1 MKKIVGL
8 LFITCMTSFVYGAKQ
23 KREPQSQL
31 KLKLKLKL
39 SPVPDMKAK
48 REEAR
53 RIARQLQRIQRAR
66 TVNNFDP
73 TALFERWKKEGNTLA
88 RKRPLQL
95 PTRKINLPQK
105 ESWPCSKCGEMM
117 YGMLILTSHPSFLQG
132 NLAYKT
138 VLATAHRCKSLE
150 ANDQ

>member
-23 KREPQSQL
+23 KKREPQSQF
-31 KLKLKLKL
+31 KLG
-39 SPVPDMKAK
+39 SVPDMRAK
-48 REEAR
+48 REETR

-66 TVNNFDP
+66 TVDNFDP
-73 TALFERWKKEGNTLA
+73 TALFERWKEEGKILA
-88 RKRPLQL
+88 RKKPLQRQT
-95 PTRKINLPQK
+95 TRKRNLPQK

-138 VLATAHRCKSLE
+138 VLATAHRCKRLE